1 MRQPGT
7 REGAGTNVQQPSEG
21 LHFGKYKLLERIATG
36 GMAEIFRARLTGAAG
51 VTKPVVIKKILP
63 GYAGNSAFVS
73 MFVNEAR
80 IAAGLSHG
88 NIAQVF
94 DFGEVDGQYFI
105 AMEWVDG
112 QPLARVLRRAREKGL
127 YTLPQPLALLIAV
140 EVLEGLAYAHTRLDE
155 RGRPLHIIHRDVSP
169 QNVLV
174 SYEGQVKL
182 VDFGIARAR
191 LAGLGEADDT
201 RVKGKY
207 AYFAPEQARGR
218 ELDARTDV
226 FAAGVVL
233 YEMLC
238 GRLPFE
244 GRMEDVL
251 RKVAL
256 GDFPRPRDLN
266 PDLPPALERILLTAL
281 AVEREQRYATAEAF
295 VEALTRH
302 LHTAAPDVSPRA
314 RAHLMSYLFEAELV
328 EDGRPVL
335 LPREFL
341 AQLARWTHAPAE
353 RRAPRALPPLREP
366 PPPPAPPAGGRRE
379 RTTQPLPVVSP
390 SSEPSAPEPS
400 APQPLDV
407 PSRLTGPADPE
418 RVTTQPIDLPPDLTD
433 ASDPERVT
441 TQPIDLPPDLAG
453 VAAPERIPPQSI
465 GLPQGPASARAPERG
480 TPPPHPQDRAPPSA
494 PERGPSPPVAPPPGL
509 PAPPAPEAR
518 APFARGTGLPRR
530 VMLGAPVALAL
541 VATVALLVA
550 GNTGTFSVELSS
562 SPPGATVRVDGR
574 PLPSRTP
581 ALITHLAADTEH
593 LLEVHVTGMVPWSQ
607 TVRAERGTTLA
618 VHARLRPRTAPGSSP
633 PGVLASRP
641 GRAPPPHEVVM
652 PAGRMLLSAVSHA
665 FRVPFLSTAELKLD
679 PARTYSVRVEG
690 RASVGGPAPVEQ
702 AGYYLEGGER
712 LPAHESF
719 GLLDAEERLVR
730 HATRLYVFLLDAR
743 REDNHGA
750 LLVRVRERDSGTV
763 TTLRLDARQH
773 AVKLSRS
780 DRFVLRRLDPA
791 TTYEVVLR
799 DSPEPA
805 HTRGFEGGPVGR
817 VLGLHGTGEGPEDS
831 AGVMEL
837 LEVGQPLRIRGA
849 SWLQLAFPD
858 DHLTDNTGTLL
869 LEVSPVVPPGGPPP
883 SPGPLPSAP

>member
-1 MRQPGT
+1 M
-7 REGAGTNVQQPSEG
+7 
-21 LHFGKYKLLERIATG
+21 LERIATG
-36 GMAEIFRARLTGAAG
+36 GMAEIYRARMTAAAG

-112 QPLARVLRRAREKGL
+112 HPLSSVLRRAREKGL

-155 RGRPLHIIHRDVSP
+155 RGRPLHIVHRDVSP

-182 VDFGIARAR
+182 VDFGIAKAR
-191 LAGLGEADDT
+191 LAGRGEVEDT
-201 RVKGKY
+201 EVKGKY

-218 ELDARTDV
+218 ELDARTDI

-233 YEMLC
+233 YQMLC

-266 PDLPPALERILLTAL
+266 KDLPPALERILLTAL
-281 AVEREQRYATAEAF
+281 AVEREQRFQTAESFA
-295 VEALTRH
+295 EALTRH

-314 RAHLMSYLFEAELV
+314 RAHFMSYLFEAELV

-341 AQLARWTHAPAE
+341 AQMARWTNGSSE
-353 RRAPRALPPLREP
+353 RRAVRDLTPLRELTP
-366 PPPPAPPAGGRRE
+366 PPVTPAPVQGRRE
-379 RTTQPLPVVSP
+379 RITQPIPVVSP
-390 SSEPSAPEPS
+390 SSAP
-400 APQPLDV
+400 
-407 PSRLTGPADPE
+407 PAGE
-418 RVTTQPIDLPPDLTD
+418 RITTQ
-433 ASDPERVT
+433 RV
-441 TQPIDLPPDLAG
+441 DLPPDLAEDSALG
-453 VAAPERIPPQSI
+453 RSTTQRVDLPPD
-465 GLPQGPASARAPERG
+465 LAEDSALERG
-480 TPPPHPQDRAPPSA
+480 TTQPVDLPPDLAEDSALERGTTQPVAPPPDLTSPSA
-494 PERGPSPPVAPPPGL
+494 PERGPQSGAPPPGL
-509 PAPPAPEAR
+509 AEPSANEAL
-518 APFARGTGLPRR
+518 AHFARGAGLPRR
-530 VMLGAPVALAL
+530 VMLGAPVVMALTAIAVML
-541 VATVALLVA
+541 VM

-562 SPPGATVRVDGR
+562 TPPGATIRVDGR

-581 ALITHLAADTEH
+581 ALITHLPADSEH

-618 VHARLRPRTAPGSSP
+618 VHARLRPRVAPGSSA
-633 PGVLASRP
+633 PGVLASKP
-641 GRAPPPHEVVM
+641 GRAPPPQEAVM
-652 PAGRMLLSAVSHA
+652 PAGRIILSAVGHA
-665 FRVPFLSTAELKLD
+665 FRVPVLSAAELRLD
-679 PARTYSVRVEG
+679 PARTYAVRVEG
-690 RASVGGPAPVEQ
+690 RASVGGPETVEQ

-719 GLLDAEERLVR
+719 GLLSAEERLVR

-743 REDNHGA
+743 KEDNHGT
-750 LLVRVRERDSGTV
+750 LQVRVRERDSGTV
-763 TTLRLDARQH
+763 TTVRLDAREH
-773 AVKLSRS
+773 AVKLSRT
-780 DRFVLRRLDPA
+780 DRFLLRQLDPA

-805 HTRGFEGGPVGR
+805 RTRGYEGGPVGR
-817 VLGLHGTGEGPEDS
+817 VLGLHGTGDGPEVS
-831 AGVMEL
+831 PGVMEL
-837 LEVGQPLRIRGA
+837 LEVGQPVRLRGA

-858 DHLTDNTGTLL
+858 DHLADNTGTLL
-869 LEVSPVVPPGGPPP
+869 LEVSPVAPPGGPAPP
-883 SPGPLPSAP
+883 RAPSRLFNAP

>member
-1 MRQPGT
+1 M
-7 REGAGTNVQQPSEG
+7 
-21 LHFGKYKLLERIATG
+21 LERIATG
-36 GMAEIFRARLTGAAG
+36 GMAEIYRARMTAAAG

-63 GYAGNSAFVS
+63 GYADNSAFVS

-112 QPLARVLRRAREKGL
+112 HPLSRVLRRAREKGL

-155 RGRPLHIIHRDVSP
+155 RGRPMHIVHRDVSP

-182 VDFGIARAR
+182 VDFGIAKAR
-191 LAGLGEADDT
+191 LAGGGEAEDT
-201 RVKGKY
+201 DVKGKY

-266 PDLPPALERILLTAL
+266 KDIPPALERILLTAL
-281 AVEREQRYATAEAF
+281 AVEREQRFRSSEAFAEAL
-295 VEALTRH
+295 ARY

-314 RAHLMSYLFEAELV
+314 RAHFMSYLFEAELV
-328 EDGRPVL
+328 GDGRPVL

-341 AQLARWTHAPAE
+341 AQMARWTNGPAE
-353 RRAPRALPPLREP
+353 RRTPRELPALRDLP
-366 PPPPAPPAGGRRE
+366 PPPPSVPVEGRRE
-379 RTTQPLPVVSP
+379 RTTQPIPVVSP
-390 SSEPSAPEPS
+390 SSEAPAS
-400 APQPLDV
+400 
-407 PSRLTGPADPE
+407 E
-418 RVTTQPIDLPPDLTD
+418 RVTTQPIDLPRELTASEDPD
-433 ASDPERVT
+433 RGT
-441 TQPIDLPPDLAG
+441 TQPVDLPQELTA
-453 VAAPERIPPQSI
+453 
-465 GLPQGPASARAPERG
+465 
-480 TPPPHPQDRAPPSA
+480 PSA
-494 PERGPSPPVAPPPGL
+494 PPRSAPPPM
-509 PAPPAPEAR
+509 APPANVAMPAALERDVTPFEDLAEPSAPEAR
-518 APFARGTGLPRR
+518 ARLPRR
-530 VMLGAPVALAL
+530 VMLGAPVL
-541 VATVALLVA
+541 VALMAMAAMLVM

-562 SPPGATVRVDGR
+562 TPPGATIRVDGR

-581 ALITHLAADTEH
+581 ALITHLPADTEH

-607 TVRAERGTTLA
+607 MVRAERGTTLA
-618 VHARLRPRTAPGSSP
+618 VHARLRPRAAGASP
-633 PGVLASRP
+633 PGVLASKQ
-641 GRAPPPHEVVM
+641 GRSPPLQEAVM
-652 PAGRMLLSAVSHA
+652 PAGRVLLSAVSHS
-665 FRVPFLSTAELKLD
+665 FRVPVLSAAELKLD
-679 PARTYSVRVEG
+679 PSRTYAVRVEG
-690 RASVGGPAPVEQ
+690 RASVGGPAQVEQ

-719 GLLDAEERLVR
+719 GLLGAEERLVR
-730 HATRLYVFLLDAR
+730 NATRLYVFLVDAR
-743 REDNHGA
+743 RDDNQGA
-750 LLVRVRERDSGTV
+750 LQVRVRERDSGTV
-763 TTLRLDARQH
+763 TTLRLDAREH
-773 AVKLSRS
+773 ALKLSRS
-780 DRFVLRRLDPA
+780 DRFLLRGLDPA

-805 HTRGFEGGPVGR
+805 RTRGFEGGPVGR
-817 VLGLHGTGEGPEDS
+817 VLGLHGTGEGPDDA
-831 AGVMEL
+831 AGVLEL
-837 LEVGQPLRIRGA
+837 LEVGQPVRLRGA

-858 DHLTDNTGTLL
+858 DHLADNTGTLL
-869 LEVSPVVPPGGPPP
+869 LEVAPVTPPAGPAAPRAP
-883 SPGPLPSAP
+883 SRLINGP

>member
-1 MRQPGT
+1 MQRPGT

-21 LHFGKYKLLERIATG
+21 FHFGKYKLLERIATG
-36 GMAEIFRARLTGAAG
+36 GMAEIYRARMTAAAG

-63 GYAGNSAFVS
+63 GYADNSAFVS

-94 DFGEVDGQYFI
+94 DFGEVNGQYFI

-112 QPLARVLRRAREKGL
+112 HPLSRVVRRAREKGL

-155 RGRPLHIIHRDVSP
+155 RGRPLHIVHRDVSP
-169 QNVLV
+169 QNILL

-191 LAGLGEADDT
+191 LAGRGEAEDSD
-201 RVKGKY
+201 VKGKY

-226 FAAGVVL
+226 FAAGVIL

-244 GRMEDVL
+244 GKMEDVL

-281 AVEREQRYATAEAF
+281 AVEREQRHPTAEAF
-295 VEALTRH
+295 AEAITRY
-302 LHTAAPDVSPRA
+302 LHTAAPNVSSRA
-314 RAHLMSYLFEAELV
+314 LAHFMGYLFEAELV

-341 AQLARWTHAPAE
+341 AQMARWTNTPAE
-353 RRAPRALPPLREP
+353 RRATRERTPPRGQPLPLREVTP
-366 PPPPAPPAGGRRE
+366 PPTPPFAGRGKRITQPIPAVPASTASPAPDTSPAPQPFPLPADLEGPSAEE
-379 RTTQPLPVVSP
+379 RGTTQP
-390 SSEPSAPEPS
+390 
-400 APQPLDV
+400 V
-407 PSRLTGPADPE
+407 P
-418 RVTTQPIDLPPDLTD
+418 LPPDLV
-433 ASDPERVT
+433 E
-441 TQPIDLPPDLAG
+441 
-453 VAAPERIPPQSI
+453 
-465 GLPQGPASARAPERG
+465 
-480 TPPPHPQDRAPPSA
+480 
-494 PERGPSPPVAPPPGL
+494 
-509 PAPPAPEAR
+509 PPAPETR
-518 APFARGTGLPRR
+518 ASARGAGPPRWLL
-530 VMLGAPVALAL
+530 LGAPVAVVLA
-541 VATVALLVA
+541 ATAVMLAM
-550 GNTGTFSVELSS
+550 GSTGTFSVELSS
-562 SPPGATVRVDGR
+562 TPPGATIRVDGR

-581 ALITHLAADTEH
+581 ALITHLPADTEH

-618 VHARLRPRTAPGSSP
+618 VHARLRPRVAPGASP
-633 PGVLASRP
+633 PGVMASRP
-641 GRAPPPHEVVM
+641 RAPPPQEADM
-652 PAGRMLLSAVSHA
+652 PAGRLLLSAVGHA
-665 FRVPFLSTAELKLD
+665 FRVPFLSAAELKLD
-679 PARTYSVRVEG
+679 PARTYAVRVEG
-690 RASVGGPAPVEQ
+690 RLSVGGAATVEQ
-702 AGYYLEGGER
+702 AAYYLEGTER

-719 GLLDAEERLVR
+719 GLVGPEERLVR
-730 HATRLYVFLLDAR
+730 HASQLYVFLLDGR
-743 REDNHGA
+743 REDNQGV
-750 LLVRVRERDSGTV
+750 LLVRVREREGGTV
-763 TTLRLDARQH
+763 TTLRLHARDH
-773 AVKLSRS
+773 ALKLSRA
-780 DRFVLRRLDPA
+780 DRFLLRQLDPA

-805 HTRGFEGGPVGR
+805 RTRGIEGGPVGR
-817 VLGLHGTGEGPEDS
+817 VLGLYGSGEGPE
-831 AGVMEL
+831 AAPGVMEL
-837 LEVGQPLRIRGA
+837 LEVGQPVRLRGA

-858 DHLTDNTGTLL
+858 DHLADNTGTLL
-869 LEVSPVVPPGGPPP
+869 LEVSPLAPPGGPVPSP
-883 SPGPLPSAP
+883 SPGRMFNAPVP